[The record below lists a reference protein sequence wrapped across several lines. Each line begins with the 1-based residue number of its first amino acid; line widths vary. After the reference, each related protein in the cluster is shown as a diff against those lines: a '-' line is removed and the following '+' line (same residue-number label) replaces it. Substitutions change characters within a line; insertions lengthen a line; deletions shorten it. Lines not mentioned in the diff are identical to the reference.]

1 MSEATDSSTNKRSHD
16 DVRESGDSDV
26 KRSRSSFQHDRFH
39 QGGREPSDK
48 IELRVLIPSHTAGA
62 IIGKGGANIR
72 DLRQEFNANVQVPD
86 SHGFERIVS
95 AVAKTIEDAANICG
109 KVVEALNERM
119 HHPEKVG
126 CLRMLVHKSQA
137 GTIIGLKGSRI
148 KELREMTGA
157 NIKVNQE
164 CCPESTD
171 RVCQVRGTAD
181 VVVKCVARILEHLQQ
196 APPKGP
202 IKNYDPN
209 CFDDSYDYGGYAN
222 ERGMD
227 GPRGGRRGGRGG
239 RGGFRSG
246 KKLPKWRRYET
257 LKCLCYFTPILSGY
271 GGMKR
276 GGGRARSYMSGHLN
290 RQNYGGDGGGFGGS
304 RYSAPKSGRRLYG
317 GYDEDGYQDYD
328 DNFDPYQEVE
338 DVYGVLFNYDVI
350 QTQVTIPTSCAAS
363 VIGKTG
369 QRIRQIREDSG
380 AVIVIDEAGPGEE
393 ERVISITGNEEQTQ
407 NAQFLLQKK
416 VSQAL
421 KYRGPFG

>member
-16 DVRESGDSDV
+16 DAREGGDGDV
-26 KRSRSSFQHDRFH
+26 KRSRSSYHHDRFH

-222 ERGMD
+222 ERGME

-246 KKLPKWRRYET
+246 GRFDRG
-257 LKCLCYFTPILSGY
+257 GY

-276 GGGRARSYMSGHLN
+276 GGG

-328 DNFDPYQEVE
+328 DNFDPYQENLYN
-338 DVYGVLFNYDVI
+338 DGGDGQTGNGD
-350 QTQVTIPTSCAAS
+350 QKTTQVTIPTSCAAS

-380 AVIVIDEAGPGEE
+380 AVIVINEASPGED

-407 NAQFLLQKK
+407 NAQFLLQKNAEEPK
-416 VSQAL
+416 DE
-421 KYRGPFG
+421 

>member
-246 KKLPKWRRYET
+246 GRFDRG
-257 LKCLCYFTPILSGY
+257 GY

-276 GGGRARSYMSGHLN
+276 GGG

-328 DNFDPYQEVE
+328 DNFDPYQENLYN
-338 DVYGVLFNYDVI
+338 DSGDGQTGNGD
-350 QTQVTIPTSCAAS
+350 QKTTQVTIPTSCAAS

-407 NAQFLLQKK
+407 NAQFLLQKNAEEPK
-416 VSQAL
+416 DE
-421 KYRGPFG
+421 